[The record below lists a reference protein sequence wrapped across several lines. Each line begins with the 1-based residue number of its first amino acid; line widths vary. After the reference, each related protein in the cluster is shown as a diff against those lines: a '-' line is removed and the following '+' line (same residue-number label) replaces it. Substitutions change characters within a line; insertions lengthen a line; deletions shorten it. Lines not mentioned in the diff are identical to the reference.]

1 MTYFFILSIFKITF
15 DETRISR
22 MKWSYIK
29 NLVEQENKQISET
42 KGGNNS
48 YYNIWI
54 EWRASEYYNDYSL
67 IKLNGICHSMLLC
80 MPNISNYYER

>member
-1 MTYFFILSIFKITF
+1 MILYQESCRAGKQA
-15 DETRISR
+15 D
-22 MKWSYIK
+22 KWK
-29 NLVEQENKQISET
+29 

-54 EWRASEYYNDYSL
+54 EWRASKYYNDYSL
-67 IKLNGICHSMLLC
+67 SKLNGICHSMLLC